1 MGPCLWTPLQEEA
14 RASFRAFA
22 EEHLGPHA
30 DRFDREE
37 RLDAGIPALLAER
50 GYLGGLVPAEFGGS
64 PMDPVTFGFL
74 NQEVGAACSSV
85 RSLLTVHGMVCQA
98 VTAWGTPAQKERW
111 LPDLASGR
119 ALGAFALTEPEVG
132 SDARQVQ
139 TTARPDGQGWVLD
152 GHKKWITFG
161 QIADL
166 VLVLARH
173 GEQTLALL
181 VEGDR
186 EGVERTPLRGMLG
199 TRASGLAEIRF
210 QECRLPSGHLLA
222 RPGFGFPVVSSAL
235 DLGRFSV
242 AWGCVGLG
250 QACLEASLAYTSS
263 RRQFGRPLAGHQ
275 LVQGMV
281 ADMLVGVRA
290 SRLLCLQAAA
300 SRAVGHPGSVL
311 DTLVAKY
318 HASTMAMQA
327 ARDAVQLH
335 GANGCS
341 ADYPVSRYL
350 RDAKTMEIIEGT
362 SQILQGL
369 IAGQARQDVPPSG
382 ATG

>member
-132 SDARQVQ
+132 SDARSVQ
-139 TTARPDGQGWVLD
+139 TTATPDGQGWVLN

-161 QIADL
+161 EVATL
-166 VLVLARH
+166 LLVLARH

-181 VEGDR
+181 VDGSAP
-186 EGVERTPLRGMLG
+186 GVQRTPIRGMLG
-199 TRASGLAEIRF
+199 TRASMLAEIRF
-210 QECRLPSGHLLA
+210 QDCWVPPGRLLG
-222 RPGFGFPVVSSAL
+222 RPGFGFPVMASAL

-250 QACLEASLAYTSS
+250 QACLEASVRHAST
-263 RRQFGRPLAGHQ
+263 RQQFGRPLAGHQ
-275 LVQGMV
+275 LVQRML
-281 ADMLVGVRA
+281 ADMVVGVRA

-300 SRAVGHPGSVL
+300 ARAAGHPRSTL
-311 DTLVAKY
+311 DTLLAKY
-318 HASTMAMQA
+318 HASTMAMRVAQ
-327 ARDAVQLH
+327 DAVQVH
-335 GANGCS
+335 GASGCS
-341 ADYPVSRYL
+341 AESPVSRYL
-350 RDAKTMEIIEGT
+350 RDAKTMEIIEGAT
-362 SQILQGL
+362 EILQGL
-369 IAGQARQDVPPSG
+369 IAGQARGDVRPDPEG
-382 ATG
+382 